1 MKKFTRYSH
10 LTMEPFNKQIEAPP
24 DLNRPAINPAMPL
37 IEPPPAATPP
47 PASPA
52 SHSASNP
59 ATSPAAPSAPPAAP
73 PSAAAAPPSGQPA
86 TAPETTHRT
95 YTMKI
100 PVVDPRD
107 RARIAREIAERQAK
121 AVRDEPQ
128 ATAEQILS
136 GNFTPDAPPE
146 DYDQIFKMADIV
158 SKYLTKIAEL
168 KPAVH
173 RPLPPESLAPAL
185 ERRLVRPG
193 FTGARAPVAHHS
205 RRCLICKHPDR
216 ETIEFSFIRWDS
228 VDWIARKYRVDR
240 QVLYRHAHAL
250 NLFER
255 RSRNVSAVLEKLMED
270 ACIVRATPASIIQA
284 VRAYS
289 RITDH
294 VKWVE
299 PPQTHIRAESPSLA
313 RRKTRFRPKA
323 NKKRTTLRKSRKS
336 KRRRAISNR
345 YKSRLKNRANHAASA
360 S

>member
-1 MKKFTRYSH
+1 
-10 LTMEPFNKQIEAPP
+10 ME
-24 DLNRPAINPAMPL
+24 
-37 IEPPPAATPP
+37 
-47 PASPA
+47 
-52 SHSASNP
+52 
-59 ATSPAAPSAPPAAP
+59 
-73 PSAAAAPPSGQPA
+73 
-86 TAPETTHRT
+86 
-95 YTMKI
+95 I
-100 PVVDPRD
+100 PVVDSRE
-107 RARIAREIAERQAK
+107 RARIAREFADRQAK
-121 AVRDEPQ
+121 AVRDEPR

-136 GNFTPDAPPE
+136 GNFTADAPPE
-146 DYDQIFKMADIV
+146 DYDQIFKVADIV

-173 RPLPPESLAPAL
+173 RPLPPEALAPPL

-289 RITDH
+289 RITNH

-299 PPQTHIRAESPSLA
+299 PPQTHIRAESASLA
-313 RRKTRFRPKA
+313 APKTRSRRMA
-323 NKKRTTLRKSRKS
+323 NKKRSALRKSRKS
-336 KRRRAISNR
+336 KHRRTISNR
-345 YKSRLKNRANHAASA
+345 YKSRLKNRASR
-360 S
+360 SRSMR